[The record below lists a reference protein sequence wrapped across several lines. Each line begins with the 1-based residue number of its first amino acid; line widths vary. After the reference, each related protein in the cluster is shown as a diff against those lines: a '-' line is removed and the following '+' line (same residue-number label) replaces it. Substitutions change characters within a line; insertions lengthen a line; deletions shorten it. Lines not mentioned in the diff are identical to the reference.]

1 MNLILLEND
10 SPCQTLDAEDRRTRH
25 ILDVLMRDGK
35 NSFFVGLR
43 DGRMGKASPFEL
55 PDGALQLRVD
65 WSLPEADTLAPVE
78 MIIGLPR
85 PQSARR
91 ILRDLPTMGI
101 RKACFFVGGKGE
113 SGYATSSLWK
123 TDEWTAQL
131 REGVEQSFNPRFP
144 DVSMADSLET
154 ALSKVCSTFCRIA
167 LDLYEAEQPYMQA
180 LVQGGA
186 ACGVTLAIGPER
198 GWNSNER
205 GLLRSAGF
213 VMCSMGARVMR
224 SDTAVIA
231 AASVWNA
238 LNPKS

>member
-101 RKACFFVGGKGE
+101 RKA
-113 SGYATSSLWK
+113 
-123 TDEWTAQL
+123 
-131 REGVEQSFNPRFP
+131 
-144 DVSMADSLET
+144 
-154 ALSKVCSTFCRIA
+154 
-167 LDLYEAEQPYMQA
+167 
-180 LVQGGA
+180 
-186 ACGVTLAIGPER
+186 
-198 GWNSNER
+198 
-205 GLLRSAGF
+205 
-213 VMCSMGARVMR
+213 
-224 SDTAVIA
+224 
-231 AASVWNA
+231 
-238 LNPKS
+238 